1 MPGLQ
6 TQCCVVGGG
15 PAGLMLG
22 LLLARSG
29 VDVVVLEKHA
39 DFLRDFRGDTI
50 HPSTI
55 DLLGELGL
63 AQSFL
68 ALPHTKIET
77 LDIVVSGNRI
87 RPIDFRKLRHG
98 SRFLALMPQWDF
110 LNFIAAEAS
119 RYPGFRLI
127 LEAEVRGILR
137 ERGQVAG
144 VTAMTPDGPLE
155 VRAGLT
161 VAADGRASAVRAAS
175 GLLPREFGVAVDV
188 LWFHLPRLG
197 VPQPSTLAYLDSH
210 SMVLTI
216 PREDYYQAGMIIP
229 KGGFDD
235 IRAAGL
241 DAFRKH
247 IVGAAAF
254 LAPAVLQ
261 LRSFDEV
268 KLLSVQVNR
277 LKRWHLPGLLCIG
290 DAAHAMSPA
299 FGVGV
304 NYAIQDAVAA
314 ANILAPPLLAGSL
327 TEADLARVQRR
338 RLLPVRL
345 MQPIQLLVHKRI
357 GRADSGISLP
367 HPLPLRWL
375 LLLRLILP
383 VVQRLAARLVG
394 RGFRPEHVRPLR

>member
-1 MPGLQ
+1 MPELQ

-55 DLLGELGL
+55 DLLRELGL
-63 AQSFL
+63 AQALL
-68 ALPHTKIET
+68 ALPHTRIET

-155 VRAGLT
+155 VGIG
-161 VAADGRASAVRAAS
+161 VSPDPASSRGQVT
-175 GLLPREFGVAVDV
+175 G
-188 LWFHLPRLG
+188 
-197 VPQPSTLAYLDSH
+197 PQPSGRRPVCSRASSASPSTCSGSICRGSACRSRPP
-210 SMVLTI
+210 SPTWTVIRWSSRFRGKTI
-216 PREDYYQAGMIIP
+216 T
-229 KGGFDD
+229 K
-235 IRAAGL
+235 RA
-241 DAFRKH
+241 
-247 IVGAAAF
+247 
-254 LAPAVLQ
+254 
-261 LRSFDEV
+261 
-268 KLLSVQVNR
+268 
-277 LKRWHLPGLLCIG
+277 
-290 DAAHAMSPA
+290 
-299 FGVGV
+299 
-304 NYAIQDAVAA
+304 
-314 ANILAPPLLAGSL
+314 
-327 TEADLARVQRR
+327 
-338 RLLPVRL
+338 
-345 MQPIQLLVHKRI
+345 
-357 GRADSGISLP
+357 
-367 HPLPLRWL
+367 
-375 LLLRLILP
+375 
-383 VVQRLAARLVG
+383 
-394 RGFRPEHVRPLR
+394 